1 MLREAGKILK
11 ETGGVEV
18 EMCLCSGNFFHDRRR
33 NIIRDAYILCSRVN

>member
-18 EMCLCSGNFFHDRRR
+18 GMCLCSGNFFHDRRR
-33 NIIRDAYILCSRVN
+33 NIRGFFMFEG